1 MNGRARN
8 VSGYFGCRPDG
19 RQNRMPAASTGA
31 ASQLRP
37 SATRFHG
44 PEPIE
49 QAIFEPRQSMLQP
62 PNPRG
67 GRLDYSLESGDPGGL
82 GPRFR
87 GDDGGGTGVWAER
100 RNVTDSGHPYQNQ

>member
-1 MNGRARN
+1 
-8 VSGYFGCRPDG
+8 
-19 RQNRMPAASTGA
+19 MPAASTGA

-67 GRLDYSLESGDPGGL
+67 GRLDYSL
-82 GPRFR
+82 FR
-87 GDDGGGTGVWAER
+87 GDDGVQNWFAYFWA
-100 RNVTDSGHPYQNQ
+100 SPKKK